1 MAGGIAAIPAS
12 ASSAGSSVTPDAS
25 WIAGSYWTL
34 GSCELAG
41 DQGVRNGDWKEF
53 ICVWGVKE
61 ETYYLNVTD

>member
-1 MAGGIAAIPAS
+1 
-12 ASSAGSSVTPDAS
+12 VTPDAS